1 ALRRLLGAGFCV
13 LLIACANGASVLRA
27 AGLARRREFGIRMV
41 LGAGSADLA
50 RQLTLE
56 SLILSVTGGALG
68 VLVAAWVMRTFIAL
82 AGTQLPRAA
91 TIAIDGRVLAF
102 TAAVSVAVGLFWG
115 MWPLVMLRLSELA
128 DAVREGDTRTGSGAG
143 RRFGNGLVVAE
154 IAMAFA
160 LLVGAGL
167 LVKNL
172 VLLRNR
178 DAGIRTDRIVA
189 FDLTLPAQ

>member
-1 ALRRLLGAGFCV
+1 
-13 LLIACANGASVLRA
+13 
-27 AGLARRREFGIRMV
+27 
-41 LGAGSADLA
+41 
-50 RQLTLE
+50 
-56 SLILSVTGGALG
+56 
-68 VLVAAWVMRTFIAL
+68 
-82 AGTQLPRAA
+82 
-91 TIAIDGRVLAF
+91 IAIDGRVLAF
-102 TAAVSVAVGLFWG
+102 TAAVSVAVGIVCG

-172 VLLRNR
+172 ALLRNR

-189 FDLTLPAQ
+189 FDLTLPAQRYKAPEQQIAFYRDLYSRLSGIGSAESVGMTSHLPMATFGWNGEFQIEGNLPWSA